1 MTATALKC
9 VSLFQYAYYKRM
21 CQAAV
26 LIQNQFRSYV
36 EHKRAGA
43 GSGNALSS
51 RIKTNERFK
60 RNKHSPVLVNQK
72 FRYASCF

>member
-1 MTATALKC
+1 
-9 VSLFQYAYYKRM
+9 M

-72 FRYASCF
+72 FR